1 MTFKYSLKNGSVK
14 QKIVGRSFEMV
25 ANAGG
30 GYAFKLEI
38 SGFSPDITSVISD
51 LLDRNAIING
61 VNRPRFLFSEEI

>member
-38 SGFSPDITSVISD
+38 SGFSPDITSVISGFT
-51 LLDRNAIING
+51 R
-61 VNRPRFLFSEEI
+61 